1 MVVSRLAASLDPIR
15 FRPIVCLFHP
25 GWLEQRCLSQGV
37 ETHVIPIHGM
47 FDWKWGRQFYEF
59 LKSNRVSLVH
69 AHEFTANTYG
79 TLVARLAGVPV
90 VATIHG
96 KSYFVDQLKRRL
108 AYRATCRL
116 ATTVVVSE
124 DLKRFVCMSI
134 GIPPHRLRVVY
145 NGVPDM
151 DPLPGTFYT
160 GLREELAVPPHHLI
174 VGVIGSLYPVK
185 GHAYLLQAIPDI
197 VKVKGNTTF
206 LFIGRGEMEAQ
217 LRQQAHDLG
226 VERHVRILGFRD
238 DVPRLLGLIDVFVLP
253 SLSEGLSVA
262 ILEAMAAGKP
272 VVASQVGG
280 NAELIVDGETGYLV
294 PPMNPSALSAHIL
307 ALLGDDSLRQRL
319 GDAGRKR
326 AAETFSLQQMVHS
339 YEQLYD
345 RCIGNA

>member
-1 MVVSRLAASLDPIR
+1 MVVSRLAASLDPTR

-25 GWLEQRCLSQGV
+25 GWLEHRCLSQGV

-47 FDWKWGRQFYEF
+47 FDWKWGRQFYKF
-59 LKSNRVSLVH
+59 LKSNRVRLVH

-79 TLVARLAGVPV
+79 ALVARLAGVPV

-108 AYRATCRL
+108 AYRATCRM

-124 DLKRFVCMSI
+124 DLKRFVCMSL
-134 GIPPHRLRVVY
+134 GISPRLLQVVY
-145 NGVPDM
+145 NGVPETE
-151 DPLPGTFYT
+151 LSSEASTT
-160 GLREELAVPPHHLI
+160 TLREELSIPTDHRI

-185 GHAYLLQAIPDI
+185 GHTYLLQAIPDI
-197 VKVKGNTTF
+197 VKAKGNTTF
-206 LFIGRGEMEAQ
+206 VLIGRGELEAQ
-217 LRQQAHDLG
+217 LRKQANDLG
-226 VERHVRILGFRD
+226 VDRHVRILGFRD
-238 DVPRLLGLIDVFVLP
+238 DVPRLLRLIDVFVLP

-272 VVASQVGG
+272 VVATQVGG

-294 PPMNPSALSAHIL
+294 PPMNPSALAAHIL
-307 ALLGDDSLRQRL
+307 ALLGDDSLRHRL
-319 GDAGRKR
+319 GDAGRR
-326 AAETFSLQQMVHS
+326 RVAEAFSLQQMVKS

-345 RCIGNA
+345 RCIANA